1 MVQADS
7 TFRVFTPPIEK
18 LAWQSDSLGNHPG
31 MAYYRHLNEQLK
43 AENNYEVQ
51 RLLPDISLN
60 YFQGSNS
67 DLNENLYGYQLGL
80 KIPLFFQGNSS
91 RIKAARIARDAGIWE
106 TENYER
112 ELALEQERLLK
123 QLSKHETALVY
134 YEEDGR
140 LLSDEIRKT
149 AGLGYTSGEI
159 TFFEYIQSL
168 ENANE
173 VDLSYLQNLHQYNQT
188 VIALRYL
195 TL

>member
-1 MVQADS
+1 M
-7 TFRVFTPPIEK
+7 EK
-18 LAWQSDSLGNHPG
+18 LAWQPDSLGNHPG
-31 MAYYRHLNEQLK
+31 MAYYRHRSEQLK

-67 DLNENLYGYQLGL
+67 DLDENLYGYQLGL

-112 ELALEQERLLK
+112 ELALERERLLK
-123 QLSKHETALVY
+123 QLSKHETALAY

-140 LLSDEIRKT
+140 RLSDEIRKT

-173 VDLSYLQNLHQYNQT
+173 VDLSYLENLHQYNQT
-188 VIALRYL
+188 VIALSYL